1 MEIKNYNEAMI
12 AYEKVI
18 QINPNFISAYNNLGV
33 IHKKK
38 GNLQKAIN
46 YYEKVIKLN
55 PQNADAFN
63 NLGLVYRDLK
73 KYKDEEDSYK
83 KAIKINDKHANAY
96 YNLAMSNQ
104 ALGNIKQ
111 AIILYGKAAKYEPAN
126 LIHYYHLT
134 DLNKEMLDEE
144 LKNKIQKVMDTKNCT
159 KQSLAYG
166 HFLLSRHEAKNKNYD
181 LEFNFLKKGH
191 QFFFDSKQKEF

>member
-1 MEIKNYNEAMI
+1 
-12 AYEKVI
+12 
-18 QINPNFISAYNNLGV
+18 
-33 IHKKK
+33 
-38 GNLQKAIN
+38 
-46 YYEKVIKLN
+46 
-55 PQNADAFN
+55 
-63 NLGLVYRDLK
+63 
-73 KYKDEEDSYK
+73 
-83 KAIKINDKHANAY
+83 
-96 YNLAMSNQ
+96 MSNQ

-111 AIILYGKAAKYEPAN
+111 AIFLYGKAAKYEPAN

-166 HFLLSRHEAKNKNYD
+166 NFLLSRYEAKNKNYD

-191 QFFFDSKQKEF
+191 QFFFDSKQKEFKDKMNYWLNGISNIKKIKIEQEKILR